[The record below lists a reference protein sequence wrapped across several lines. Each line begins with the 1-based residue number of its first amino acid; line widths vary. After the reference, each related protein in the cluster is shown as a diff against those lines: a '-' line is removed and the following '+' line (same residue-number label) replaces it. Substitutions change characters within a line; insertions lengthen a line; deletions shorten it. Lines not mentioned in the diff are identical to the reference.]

1 MTVRNMNLVAP
12 LAHEA
17 TAMHTT
23 ETTGKHS
30 GRSGAVSPLIGQP
43 GLLWGDVDSANKRPS
58 FRTSTTVI
66 RTTTTSTTNT
76 ERWPSAESSDY
87 SFDLLLQ
94 AYLDCRKKKR
104 NTDSAQAFEQHL
116 EANLWELHLELTG
129 QTYRP
134 GRSICFVVKQP
145 RPREVWA
152 AEFSDRIV
160 HHLLINRIS
169 DHFLRRFIFDSC
181 ACIENRG
188 TLFGDIR
195 LEKKVRSITQNWT
208 RPAFY
213 LKCDLA
219 NFFVSI
225 DKSVLWPLIQDGTP
239 EGWWQWLA
247 HTIVWHDPT
256 DNYIY
261 QGNPALL
268 DLVPPHKRLTN
279 QAKGFGL
286 AIGNYNSQFEANVL
300 LNVLDQFI
308 KHKIGAKHYIRYVDD
323 FIILHASAQWLND
336 ALAQIDAFL
345 PERLNLRLN
354 PKKTILQ
361 PLPRG
366 ADFVGQIIK
375 PHHRVPRRRTVRNSI
390 ARCKTVPADRIHAT
404 ANSYLGLMR
413 HASSHKDRAAICN
426 VARKRGHSVA
436 MDLTKIYRM
445 TR

>member
-1 MTVRNMNLVAP
+1 MTVRTMNLVAP

-23 ETTGKHS
+23 ETTGQRS
-30 GRSGAVSPLIGQP
+30 GRSGAVSPLIGQT
-43 GLLWGDVDSANKRPS
+43 GLLWGDVNSANTRPS
-58 FRTSTTVI
+58 SRTSTTVI

-76 ERWPSAESSDY
+76 VRWPSAESSDY

-94 AYLDCRKKKR
+94 AYLDCRRKKR
-104 NTDSAQAFEQHL
+104 GTDSAQAFEQRL
-116 EANLWELHLELTG
+116 EANLRALHLELIG

-152 AEFSDRIV
+152 AEFCDRIV

-181 ACIENRG
+181 ACIEKRG

-195 LEKKVRSITQNWT
+195 LEKKARSITQNWNK
-208 RPAFY
+208 PVYY

-225 DKSVLWPLIQDGTP
+225 DKSVLWPLIQAGTP

-256 DNYIY
+256 ENYIY
-261 QGNPALL
+261 QGDPALL
-268 DLVPPHKRLTN
+268 DLVPPHKRLVN
-279 QAKGFGL
+279 QKKGFGL

-308 KHKIGAKHYIRYVDD
+308 KHKIGARHYIRYVDD
-323 FIILHASAQWLND
+323 FIILHESAQWLNK
-336 ALAQIDAFL
+336 ALVQIEAFL

-361 PLPRG
+361 QLPRG

-375 PHHRVPRRRTVRNSI
+375 PHHRVPRRRTVRNAI
-390 ARCKTVPADRIHAT
+390 RRCKTAKTEDLHAT

-436 MDLTKIYRM
+436 ADLTKIYRI
-445 TR
+445 TK